1 MDLILFA
8 SVVLSAGALGFPF
21 FQLSRTRGLPLGYI
35 LVAVLATALL
45 FVGANAL
52 SPQPARDFGDLLT
65 SDSLGGL
72 FAFVTISVALLVAV
86 ASVPSMVSRS
96 NGPLYCS
103 LLCFSALGMLFL
115 SYSADLLM
123 LFVAWELMSLPT
135 YALAGFDKDR
145 VESNEASA
153 KFAIVGALSS
163 ATILYAIS
171 LSYGLSGSTQIVDVV
186 RAMETQTT
194 NPMTLATALLF
205 IVGFGFK
212 MSIVP
217 FHMWAPDTYE
227 GAPITIT
234 TLLAAGTKKAGFAA
248 AIRVVLAVSTVH
260 VLTHDPV
267 FTVPN
272 ILAVLALATM
282 TLGNVAA
289 LTQRSVV
296 RMLAYSSVAQA
307 GYILIGFVIF
317 AYAQQNAAF
326 SHEAT
331 LGMTGSLFQ
340 IINHSIMAS
349 AAFLC
354 VALVLG
360 ALKRADVGAFEG
372 LARRAPVTAFTMAVS
387 MLALAGMPPLN
398 GFWSKLLLFL
408 SVVNGP
414 YAWLAVAGILNSVF
428 SLGYYLWIV
437 KRMYM
442 DEPPS
447 VERIAEPMLY
457 VVIFSVLVALMVV
470 LGVFPQVV
478 IGFSQGAVPS
488 LFPL

>member
-8 SVVLSAGALGFPF
+8 SIVLAAGALGLPF
-21 FQLSRTRGLPLGYI
+21 FQLSRTRGLLPGYI
-35 LVAVLATALL
+35 LVAVLAAAVVI
-45 FVGANAL
+45 VGANAL
-52 SPQPARDFGDLLT
+52 SPQPASDFGNLLT
-65 SDSLGGL
+65 SDRLGGL
-72 FAFVTISVALLVAV
+72 FALVTISVALLVAV
-86 ASVPSMVSRS
+86 ASIPGMVSRA

-135 YALAGFDKDR
+135 YALAGFDKHR

-153 KFAIVGALSS
+153 KFAILGALSS
-163 ATILYAIS
+163 AIILYAIS
-171 LSYGLSGSTQIVDVV
+171 LSYGLSGSTQIVAVV
-186 RAMETQTT
+186 RAMGTQTA
-194 NPMTLATALLF
+194 NPLTLAAVLLF

-234 TLLAAGTKKAGFAA
+234 TLLASGTKKSGFAA
-248 AIRVVLAVSTVH
+248 AIRVVLALSTVY
-260 VLTHDPV
+260 VVTQNPI

-289 LTQRSVV
+289 LTQKSVV

-317 AYAQQNAAF
+317 SYAQQNAGFAQQ
-326 SHEAT
+326 AT
-331 LGMTGSLFQ
+331 LGMTGSLFH

-349 AAFLC
+349 AAFLA
-354 VALVLG
+354 VALVIG

-372 LARRAPVTAFTMAVS
+372 LARRAPVTAFTMAVAL
-387 MLALAGMPPLN
+387 LALAGVPPLN

-414 YAWLAVAGILNSVF
+414 YAWLAVAGILNSAF

-442 DEPPS
+442 DEPES
-447 VERIAEPMLY
+447 GERIREPMLY
-457 VVIFSVLVALMVV
+457 VFVFSLLLALMIT
-470 LGVFPQVV
+470 LGVFPQIG

-488 LFPL
+488 LLLG